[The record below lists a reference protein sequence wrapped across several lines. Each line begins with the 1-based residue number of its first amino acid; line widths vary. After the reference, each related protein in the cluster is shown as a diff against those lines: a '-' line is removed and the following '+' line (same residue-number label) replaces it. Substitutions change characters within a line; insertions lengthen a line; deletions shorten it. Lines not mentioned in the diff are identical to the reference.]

1 MFSKFK
7 KNEIVINESINK
19 EDNLSKKSS
28 KKALNQDNFDDIE
41 NKKNINS
48 EDNEQLNYKNS
59 EKNSQKMEGG
69 DDFDENLEQNSPK
82 IEENDKTE
90 EEKNNENT
98 KEDNNKEEENG
109 KSKKYADFRNKKERL
124 NNRLKKNKGNN
135 NTPQLQVQNQPKIEG
150 EKFGPIRKSAFIGD
164 MVKLLEQQMNKNN
177 DEENEGNQ
185 NEDENNLNVF
195 EKEGENLKENTEICN
210 LIDSKPVV
218 KNKKKK
224 SKVTFEE

>member
-1 MFSKFK
+1 M
-7 KNEIVINESINK
+7 
-19 EDNLSKKSS
+19 
-28 KKALNQDNFDDIE
+28 
-41 NKKNINS
+41 
-48 EDNEQLNYKNS
+48 
-59 EKNSQKMEGG
+59 
-69 DDFDENLEQNSPK
+69 
-82 IEENDKTE
+82 
-90 EEKNNENT
+90 
-98 KEDNNKEEENG
+98 
-109 KSKKYADFRNKKERL
+109 
-124 NNRLKKNKGNN
+124 
-135 NTPQLQVQNQPKIEG
+135 QVQNQPKNEG